1 MLKAEPILIGAASGR
16 ALAASARRGGY
27 LPLVADFFGDA
38 DTIAI
43 AHAHRRLNTPL
54 GDGIDGD
61 DLIEAFEMLA
71 ASAPPKGV
79 VCGTGFEDRPQILAR
94 LAARWRLLGNR
105 PEIVASV
112 KDPLAFAS
120 LCRECDVP
128 HPETSLV
135 MPTDPTGWLIKRRG
149 GAGGSHVGAAGER
162 RGDARV
168 YFQRRVRGAPVS
180 ALLLGDG
187 RGAAILGFSEQWSS
201 PTARQPFR
209 YGGAVRPAAIAPTLC
224 DALTAAV
231 RRLAGAIPL
240 LGLNSADF
248 LVDGENFWILE
259 INTRPSATLEIFEPP
274 EESLFALHV
283 AACEGELVSAPPELA
298 GAAAAAIAYARDDIA
313 AFPALDWPDWAHD
326 RPWRGSAIKAGEP
339 LCTVHAS
346 APTPAGAR
354 ALVAERLE
362 AVLAWTHARMS

>member
-1 MLKAEPILIGAASGR
+1 MRSPEPILIGAASGR

-54 GDGIDGD
+54 SDGIDGD
-61 DLIEAFEMLA
+61 DVIDAFERLA
-71 ASAPPKGV
+71 ESAPPRGV

-94 LAARWRLLGNR
+94 LAARWRLIGNR
-105 PEIVASV
+105 PDVVAAV

-128 HPETSLV
+128 HPETSRA
-135 MPTDPTGWLIKRRG
+135 MPTDPTQWLVKRHG
-149 GAGGSHVGAAGER
+149 GAGGSHVRAADER
-162 RGDARV
+162 RGDGV
-168 YFQRRVRGAPVS
+168 YFQRRVQGAPVS
-180 ALLLGDG
+180 SLFLADG
-187 RGAAILGFSEQWSS
+187 RGAIILGFSEQWSA
-201 PTARQPFR
+201 PTPRQPFR

-224 DALTAAV
+224 DALAAAV
-231 RRLAGAIPL
+231 CRLARAVPL
-240 LGLNSADF
+240 RGLNSADF
-248 LVDGENFWILE
+248 LVDSEKFWILE

-346 APTPAGAR
+346 APTPASAR